1 MNHLYSFSLVKNAQ
15 LSLFIGIFCLAI
27 GCRNVDS
34 TANKAGNKAETP
46 KSSITKAFFGT
57 QADGQIID
65 EYTLK
70 NTQGMTVKIITR
82 GGIITQLTAPD
93 RNGVYEDV
101 VLGYDSIGGY
111 EDTKTPYFGAL
122 IGRFGNRIAKGKFN
136 LDGKTYTL
144 ATNNIGNHLHGGIKG
159 FDKVVWKATPN
170 ADYTEG
176 SSLKM
181 SYLSK
186 DMEEGYPGNLTV
198 EVLYTLKNDNTLH
211 INFQATTDKT
221 TICNLTHHAYFNLS
235 GKQGSS
241 ILDHQLTLSASRF
254 LPVDKTLIPTGEL
267 KAVAGTPFDFTK
279 SNKIGTRINTPKDA
293 QLIAGGGYD
302 HCWILDKNDVDGD
315 NTDSLSR
322 LHGRSSLAAILTDS
336 ASGRTLKLSTTEP
349 AIQFYSGNFLD
360 GTLIGKGKTKYG
372 KRTGLC
378 LEPEHYPDAPNQ
390 KAFPTTTLKP
400 NETYKTSMIWAFSA
414 N

>member
-1 MNHLYSFSLVKNAQ
+1 MTLSHPIFTIKNAQ
-15 LSLFIGIFCLAI
+15 MALFIALFCSVISCKNA
-27 GCRNVDS
+27 DKPAQTTP
-34 TANKAGNKAETP
+34 TATMS
-46 KSSITKAFFGT
+46 KSLFGT
-57 QADGQIID
+57 QADGQTI
-65 EYTLK
+65 EQYTLK
-70 NTQGMTVKIITR
+70 NANGMTVKIITR

-93 RNGVYEDV
+93 RNGVYEDI

-122 IGRFGNRIAKGKFN
+122 IGRYGNRIAKGKFS
-136 LDGKTYTL
+136 LDGKNYTL

-159 FDKVVWKATPN
+159 FDKVIWTATPN

-176 SSLKM
+176 ASLKL

-186 DMEEGYPGNLTV
+186 DMEEGYPGNLKV
-198 EVLYTLKNDNTLH
+198 EVIYTLTNDNALK
-211 INFQATTDKT
+211 IDFQATTDKAT
-221 TICNLTHHAYFNLS
+221 VCNLTHHAYFNLS
-235 GKQGSS
+235 GKLGSF
-241 ILDHQLTLSASRF
+241 ILAHQLTLPASRF

-267 KAVAGTPFDFTK
+267 KAVAGTPFDFTVAHT
-279 SNKIGTRINTPKDA
+279 IGERINTPKDF

-302 HCWILDKNDVDGD
+302 HCWILDKEVIAKNEATSGV
-315 NTDSLSR
+315 N
-322 LHGRSSLAAILTDS
+322 LAAILTDS
-336 ASGRTLKLSTTEP
+336 ASGRMLKLSTTEP

-360 GTLIGKGKTKYG
+360 GTLVGKGKTPYG

-414 N
+414 K